1 MKYVKT
7 CLIRGLADHSDQVY
21 GEVEVDAGD
30 CQEHSALAPT
40 NPYAM
45 SKQGAE
51 NVVNAYV
58 KSFKL
63 PVVIVRLNNVY
74 GPHQVSR
81 KSILM

>member
-1 MKYVKT
+1 M
-7 CLIRGLADHSDQVY
+7 
-21 GEVEVDAGD
+21 DAGD
-30 CQEHSALAPT
+30 LQEHSALAPT

-51 NVVNAYV
+51 NVINAYV

-63 PVVIVRLNNVY
+63 PVVIIRLNNVY

-81 KSILM
+81 EYVDGFERMLMISSTQRVS